1 APLRKQNQYHKP
13 WRGSRSSGRDI
24 VHPLSLS
31 KREPALTARLTPPR
45 RLRSIPCPER
55 GRATR
60 AFVTI
65 ASLAI
70 RCLLYGI
77 LHGLGETARNRLL
90 VERLIAHDCA
100 EFLSD
105 ELRRSA

>member
-1 APLRKQNQYHKP
+1 
-13 WRGSRSSGRDI
+13 
-24 VHPLSLS
+24 
-31 KREPALTARLTPPR
+31 
-45 RLRSIPCPER
+45 
-55 GRATR
+55 
-60 AFVTI
+60 VTI

-70 RCLLYGI
+70 GCLLYGI